1 MASLLVS
8 KVENPIPGR
17 YIITIKDEVSLAAHV
32 SSTQASIAS
41 TTSNITHEFS
51 LINGYAGEFTDDDLN
66 DLRANPDVASIEQDS
81 IFQICDE
88 LTQSVLP
95 PTHPERADRILTDP

>member
-1 MASLLVS
+1 MASLLTVS
-8 KVENPIPGR
+8 KTEKAIPGR
-17 YIITIKDEVSLAAHV
+17 YLVTLKDEVSLAAHV

-66 DLRANPDVASIEQDS
+66 DLRANPDIASIEQDG
-81 IFQICDE
+81 IFQICDAI
-88 LTQSVLP
+88 TQSVLP
-95 PTHPERADRILTDP
+95 HPAS